1 MRSRP
6 PTLFALHGHC
16 RVVLVRYMSTRDAG
30 EQRSLLRVISTM
42 LQLTKDEVAAVEA
55 RIAELERTMVNIK
68 TLFSIAAAVIETS
81 TAHVHAFEFQFRF
94 CGAQAFCLLRCM

>member
-1 MRSRP
+1 MCSRP
-6 PTLFALHGHC
+6 PALFALHGHY

-42 LQLTKDEVAAVEA
+42 LQLTKDEVTAVEA

-81 TAHVHAFEFQFRF
+81 TAHMHAFELLFRIYL
-94 CGAQAFCLLRCM
+94 AQAFCLLWCM